1 LMARVLTA
9 PEFRTWMKKFL
20 PAVRLTPAIVSDRT
34 DPKIVHLDGLN
45 LSRARC
51 LYALSLALERPALAR
66 LADTH
71 AQASLPY
78 IASGSYEGEHW
89 LGTFAVQLMDAR
101 EQART
106 LRADVHR

>member
-1 LMARVLTA
+1 MARILDA
-9 PEFRTWMKKFL
+9 DAFRGWMKAFL
-20 PAVRLTPAIVSDRT
+20 PSLKMTPAIVSDRT

-51 LYALSLALERPALAR
+51 LYALSALLRRPALAK

-71 AQASLPY
+71 AQASLPF

-89 LGTFAVQLMDAR
+89 LGTFAVQMLDAR
-101 EQART
+101 TR
-106 LRADVHR
+106 LSR

>member
-1 LMARVLTA
+1 MARVLPA
-9 PEFRTWMKKFL
+9 ERFRAWMNGFL
-20 PAVRLTPAIVSDRT
+20 PAVKLTPAIVSDRT

-51 LYALSLALERPALAR
+51 LYALSRALSRPVLAR
-66 LADTH
+66 LGDTH

-89 LGTFAVQLMDAR
+89 LGTFAVQMLDAR
-101 EQART
+101 
-106 LRADVHR
+106 